1 MNFAWP
7 FALLSLLSVPIL
19 LGVYVWQLKRKRK
32 SAVVFSN
39 LALIKAAMPARA
51 SWKRHI
57 PVALFLAGLTGLGLA
72 TARPQA
78 SVKVPFARTSIIL
91 ALDVSRSMCSTDVQ
105 PNRLSVAQDAARS
118 FVKGQP
124 KGTRIGLV
132 VFAGFAQLTVP
143 PTSDTA
149 PLVDAI
155 NGLTTAK
162 GTAIG
167 AATFKALD
175 AIAAVNPSVAP
186 IGTDLASKADIGS
199 SFDPNDPPAFNE
211 EYIDPPTE
219 KAPAPPEG
227 YIPDI
232 VVLLTDGANTRG
244 IDPLIAAR
252 EAAKRRV
259 RVYTIGFGTEEP
271 TDMVCTPSQLGTD
284 GLEDHINPGGP
295 LTGGGQINGDP
306 VARRAILKIDEPT
319 LRGVSN
325 MTGGEFFKAE
335 DANQLRKVFNNLPKQ
350 VTLQKRNVEISVA
363 FVIASALLAVA
374 AMVLSLRWNR
384 SP

>member
-1 MNFAWP
+1 MNFTYP
-7 FALLSLLSVPIL
+7 LALVSLLNVPIL
-19 LGVYVWQLKRKRK
+19 LGIYIWQLKRKRK

-51 SWKRHI
+51 SWKRHV
-57 PVALFLAGLTGLGLA
+57 PVALFLAGLTGLGVA

-78 SVKVPFARTSIIL
+78 SVKVPFSSTSIIL
-91 ALDVSRSMCSTDVQ
+91 ALDVSRSMCSTDVP

-143 PTSDTA
+143 PTSDSK

-155 NGLTTAK
+155 NNLTTAR

-167 AATFKALD
+167 AATFKSLD
-175 AIAAVNPSVAP
+175 AIAAINSNVAP
-186 IGTDLASKADIGS
+186 IGSDLAGKAEIGS
-199 SFDPNDPPAFNE
+199 AFDPNDPPAFND
-211 EYIDPPTE
+211 EYIEPPTE
-219 KAPAPPEG
+219 KAPAPKEG

-244 IDPLIAAR
+244 IDPLVAAK

-271 TDMVCTPSQLGTD
+271 TDMVCTAAQLGSD
-284 GLEDHINPGGP
+284 GIDDRGR
-295 LTGGGQINGDP
+295 GGQINGDP
-306 VARRAILKIDEPT
+306 AARRNILRIDEPT

-325 MTGGEFFKAE
+325 MTGGEFFKAQ
-335 DANQLRKVFNNLPKQ
+335 DADQLRKVFNNLPKQ
-350 VTLQKRNVEISVA
+350 VTLQQRNVEISVA
-363 FVIASALLAVA
+363 FVLASVLLAVA

-384 SP
+384 T